1 MTESWRLQRGATV
14 LPGGGVRF
22 SVWAP
27 NAGAVAVRLR
37 GHADIPLDR
46 RGHGVHEA
54 IIAAASAGTDY
65 QLVLDG
71 ERVRPD
77 PASRFQP
84 DGVHGA
90 SRVVDPSAFHWSDAR
105 WRGREMADLVIYELH
120 VGTFTSEGTF
130 DGVIGHL
137 DELAHLGITAIEVMP
152 VAQFPGG
159 RNWGYDGVLPY
170 AVQSTYG
177 GPEGLRR
184 LVDAAHAKGI
194 AVVLDVVYNHIGP
207 EGNYL
212 GDFGPFFT
220 DTYKTPWGQ
229 AVNYDGAGS
238 DEVRRFVIDNALYW
252 VTEYHI
258 DALRLDAIHGIY
270 DLGATHILR
279 EIADA
284 CHQVGERLGRRIL
297 VIGESDL
304 NDPRVVRPAAEG
316 GHGLDAQWSDDLHH
330 AIHAELTGERAG
342 YYVDFGG
349 SGAIAAALSRRF
361 VYDGRYSAHRNRR
374 HGAPASD
381 VPADRFV
388 VCIQNHDQVGNRAI
402 GDRLSTLVSFDRQKL
417 AAALL
422 LLSPYVPLLFMGEEY
437 GERNPFLYFVSHGD
451 AELATAVREGRHREF
466 ASFGWGDDVP
476 DPQAEETFRRSRLGR
491 EASATAEGGALRT
504 MYRALLELRRTERAL
519 RPGDAVVSV
528 HHDESMGTIALELA
542 AGGRTLLALFNLSN
556 TMRVMPLDT
565 TTAWTLVMD
574 TDDGRFGGEGR
585 VRLTASGVPLPPCS
599 AAVVRREGGSAPPED
614 RS

>member
-27 NAGAVAVRLR
+27 NAAAVAVRLR
-37 GHADIPLDR
+37 GHADIPLER
-46 RGHGVHEA
+46 RGHGVHEG
-54 IIAAASAGTDY
+54 IIGEASAGTDY
-65 QLVLDG
+65 QLILDG
-71 ERVRPD
+71 ERARPD
-77 PASRFQP
+77 PASRHQP
-84 DGVHGA
+84 AGVHGV
-90 SRVVDPSAFHWSDAR
+90 SRVVDPTAFRWRDAS
-105 WRGREMADLVIYELH
+105 WRGRAMADLVIYELH
-120 VGTFTSEGTF
+120 VGTFTPEGTF
-130 DGVIGHL
+130 DGVAGHL
-137 DELAHLGITAIEVMP
+137 DELAHLGITAIEIMP

-212 GDFGPFFT
+212 GEFGPFFT
-220 DTYKTPWGQ
+220 ETYRTPWGQ
-229 AVNYDGAGS
+229 AVNYDGPGS
-238 DEVRRFVIDNALYW
+238 DEVRRFVVDNALYW
-252 VTEYHI
+252 ISEYHI

-284 CHQVGERLGRRIL
+284 CHQIGERLGRRVL

-304 NDPRVVRPAAEG
+304 NDPRVVRPAAQG
-316 GHGLDAQWSDDLHH
+316 GHGMDAQWSDDFHH

-349 SGAIAAALSRRF
+349 TGPIAAALSRRF
-361 VYDGRYSAHRNRR
+361 VYDGRFSAHRNRR

-451 AELATAVREGRHREF
+451 AELATAVREGRRREF

-476 DPQAEETFRRSRLGR
+476 DPQAEETFLRSRLGR

-504 MYRALLELRRTERAL
+504 LYRALLELRRTERAL
-519 RPGDAVVSV
+519 RPGDAVVAV
-528 HHDESMGTIALELA
+528 HHDEVMKTVALELGA
-542 AGGRTLLALFNLSN
+542 SDRTVLALFNFSN
-556 TMRVMPLDT
+556 AMRVMPLDAT
-565 TTAWTLVMD
+565 KGWTLVMD
-574 TDDGRFGGEGR
+574 TDEARFGGEGR
-585 VRLTASGVPLPPCS
+585 VRLTASGVPLPPFG
-599 AAVVRREGGSAPPED
+599 AAVVRRATAGDAEVSA
-614 RS
+614 